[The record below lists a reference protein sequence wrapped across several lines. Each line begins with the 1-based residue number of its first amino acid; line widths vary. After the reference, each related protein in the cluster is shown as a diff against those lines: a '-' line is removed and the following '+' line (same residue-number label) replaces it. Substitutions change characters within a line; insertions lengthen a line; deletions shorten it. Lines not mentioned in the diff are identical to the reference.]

1 MYGQYSRAVS
11 NQERVI
17 VARVRQFLQAQ
28 QYKKLMDSLSLHKSL
43 VYSFSRTRYK
53 MIEISFILK
62 IILSFLIHTLLYIKD
77 KNLFVQ
83 QRGHNNFFTPDTK
96 LAKIFGHKKNRLWT
110 KFFYETYGI
119 TYPRNMDTMLK
130 SDNIRGFVHES
141 LLRSHLTPIYRHC
154 DLKLIISFE
163 NPIILE
169 QLIQRVF

>member
-1 MYGQYSRAVS
+1 MWVWW
-11 NQERVI
+11 
-17 VARVRQFLQAQ
+17 
-28 QYKKLMDSLSLHKSL
+28 DSFTAKSSIATFVKYWWDGWTRL
-43 VYSFSRTRYK
+43 VYSFSNYFH
-53 MIEISFILK
+53 IDDH
-62 IILSFLIHTLLYIKD
+62 SFLSNTLLYIKD

-110 KFFYETYGI
+110 KIFYETYGI

-154 DLKLIISFE
+154 DLKLMIPFE
-163 NPIILE
+163 NSNISE
-169 QLIQRVF
+169 

>member
-1 MYGQYSRAVS
+1 MHLQQNKLLCESGGMY
-11 NQERVI
+11 
-17 VARVRQFLQAQ
+17 RQFHGQIIYSNIEHLSNIDEIDGLAQFTAFRILQNN
-28 QYKKLMDSLSLHKSL
+28 YFHFNDH
-43 VYSFSRTRYK
+43 
-53 MIEISFILK
+53 
-62 IILSFLIHTLLYIKD
+62 SFLSNTLLYIKD

-83 QRGHNNFFTPDTK
+83 QRGHNNFFTPDKK

-110 KFFYETYGI
+110 KIFYETYGI

-163 NPIILE
+163 NSTILE